1 MTVEDLICAEANA
14 AAPAKIPAAAVQVR
28 KVRNFLKGEGHS
40 RLGHLLPYIL
50 QEFES
55 LDLQPG
61 VTRALWLTVTVPDSA
76 RAGRYIGA
84 LKVLSGGQTTVVPIE
99 LTVHPFRLDKVTDI
113 TLSVTGSSAGTF
125 TMLHPELDERWWQIA
140 ELVMKN
146 QAEHGMNAVTGG
158 PSAVLRGIRDG
169 RADIDYSRMDRWM
182 ALAKKY
188 GLTMPGD
195 SYQGFDVAG
204 VPTDHSR
211 DCVARCEAA
220 AREQYGVSYEDL
232 LRIVYG
238 DLERHA
244 RQQGW
249 PPRVY
254 YFLDEPRPEY
264 GNVQPCA
271 ELIKIRT
278 RACPD
283 TLFSGYY
290 STGNGRDVYF
300 ETMPVSIAHVDQRAL
315 GVGRQGTQADLGLR
329 RQPRPPR
336 HRPLGLR
343 RRQGR
348 VEGLPAQWLHVRLF
362 DALLRL
368 QRRRSVLVRR
378 LSFAARSQRHRGLG
392 AYRAGRQ
399 RLPLPADV
407 RAADP

>member
-1 MTVEDLICAEANA
+1 MSARPPQGTSGKSLVVEAAQGERQSARLGLYPLAEVRGMKVTVEDLICAEANA
-14 AAPAKIPAAAVQVR
+14 ATPARIPAVAVHVR

-40 RLGHLLPYIL
+40 RLGHLLPHIL
-50 QEFES
+50 QEFEP

-76 RAGRYIGA
+76 RAGRYVGA
-84 LKVLSGGQTTVVPIE
+84 LKIASGDQTTAVPIE
-99 LTVHPFRLDKVTDI
+99 LTVHPFRLDKVADM

-125 TMLHPELDERWWQIA
+125 TMLHPELEERWWQIA

-158 PSAVLRGIRDG
+158 PSAVLHGIRDG

-238 DLERHA
+238 DLERA
-244 RQQGW
+244 R
-249 PPRVY
+249 
-254 YFLDEPRPEY
+254 
-264 GNVQPCA
+264 
-271 ELIKIRT
+271 
-278 RACPD
+278 
-283 TLFSGYY
+283 
-290 STGNGRDVYF
+290 TG
-300 ETMPVSIAHVDQRAL
+300 
-315 GVGRQGTQADLGLR
+315 
-329 RQPRPPR
+329 
-336 HRPLGLR
+336 
-343 RRQGR
+343 
-348 VEGLPAQWLHVRLF
+348 
-362 DALLRL
+362 
-368 QRRRSVLVRR
+368 
-378 LSFAARSQRHRGLG
+378 RGLAATG
-392 AYRAGRQ
+392 LL
-399 RLPLPADV
+399 LP
-407 RAADP
+407 R